1 VWCAPLPQFNKVLM
15 RDEKI
20 HFGGTRRDTED
31 AGSDRRRHSTRTSS
45 TPSAASR
52 AGDSTF
58 LRSGFFDFSLR
69 LLSGSWSASRPVRLY
84 RALVILQL
92 ELLLLDGLEL
102 IPEVEL
108 GSLLLQLSEFVLV
121 LGHLLQGR
129 FDAIH
134 GNGTRA
140 SDEWRAVVP

>member
-1 VWCAPLPQFNKVLM
+1 VSCVPLPQFKVLM

-20 HFGGTRRDTED
+20 HFGGTRRVTED

-52 AGDSTF
+52 AGESTF
-58 LRSGFFDFSLR
+58 LRSGFFCFTLH
-69 LLSGSWSASRPVRLY
+69 

-129 FDAIH
+129 FDAIQRQW
-134 GNGTRA
+134 NKR
-140 SDEWRAVVP
+140 SDE

>member
-1 VWCAPLPQFNKVLM
+1 M
-15 RDEKI
+15 RDEKKI

-31 AGSDRRRHSTRTSS
+31 AGSDRRRQSTRTSS
-45 TPSAASR
+45 TPSAASLG
-52 AGDSTF
+52 GDSTF
-58 LRSGFFDFSLR
+58 LRSGFFGFTLH
-69 LLSGSWSASRPVRLY
+69 
-84 RALVILQL
+84 RALVILKL

-134 GNGTRA
+134 GQWNEN
-140 SDEWRAVVP
+140 SDEWRVVVP